1 MTQDA
6 PEDEMDSMYGKSPAA
21 ADKPKTVDEQEAEEM
36 TKKAVVPLK
45 VLMGEGGEPLKEGDE
60 VVIKITGINGQDAE
74 IEYSKTKPSEIG
86 KSAEPSEEMSPEDEL
101 SQMDKQYQ

>member
-45 VLMGEGGEPLKEGDE
+45 VLMGEGGEPLKEGDDAMDAIRY
-60 VVIKITGINGQDAE
+60 VLMSDIDMPHGGGPKITYGKGTPFGTRININKMRQ
-74 IEYSKTKPSEIG
+74 
-86 KSAEPSEEMSPEDEL
+86 
-101 SQMDKQYQ
+101 